1 MSVELRHL
9 RAFVAIAEEGTIT
22 AAAQRLHVGQPA
34 LSRTLSQLESHLGVR
49 LVDRSTHHLE
59 LTVAGRG
66 YLPRVRAALASV
78 QAALEPALAD
88 GWPLRLGHAWSA
100 FGEYTAVLLRRWN
113 GEHPRVPLRLLQIE
127 NRTAGLAQGRVDVA
141 LVRGES
147 TDGWD
152 REAWIRSE
160 LLLTESRVAVVP
172 SDSPLASRPDLELAD
187 LADYP
192 VAVSESAG
200 TTTGKLWPPA
210 RRPTITLVQS
220 IEEWL
225 VTIASGRAV
234 GVSSEATARVH
245 PYPGVVYRPLR
256 DAPVLPVRLA
266 WTEPPTHPAVSELIR
281 VAREVVGRPAAEK
294 PVP

>member
-1 MSVELRHL
+1 MELRHL
-9 RAFVAIAEEGTIT
+9 SAFVAVAEEGTIT
-22 AAAQRLHVGQPA
+22 AAARRLHVGQPA

-59 LTVAGRG
+59 LTEAGRG

-78 QAALEPALAD
+78 QAALEPPSQ

-113 GEHPRVPLRLLQIE
+113 DEHPRVPLRLLQIE
-127 NRTAGLAQGRVDVA
+127 NRTAGLEQGRVDVA
-141 LVRGES
+141 LVRGEFS
-147 TDGWD
+147 ESAMT
-152 REAWIRSE
+152 EAWIRGD
-160 LLLTESRVAVVP
+160 LLLRESRVAVVP
-172 SDSPLASRPDLELAD
+172 SDSPLAGAPDLALAD

-192 VAVSESAG
+192 VAVSEAAG
-200 TTTGKLWPPA
+200 TTTARLWPPE

-245 PYPGVVYRPLR
+245 PYPGIVYRPLR
-256 DAPVLPVRLA
+256 DAPALPVRLA
-266 WTEPPTHPAVSELIR
+266 WTDPPTHPSVPELIR
-281 VAREVVGRPAAEK
+281 MAREVVRGPASEK
-294 PVP
+294 PTP